1 MPHCEIDD
9 LALLAL
15 GEEVA
20 PDVSEHVSAC
30 PVCAAQ
36 LQELREVVVMG
47 KASGGPSSLVEPPQR
62 VWEAVSAE
70 IQEPV
75 AEVVPIRTRRR
86 WLGLAAAA
94 VAGVVLGAG
103 VMSVADRPDEGR
115 IVASAAL
122 KPMPDGPDRGAT
134 AEAEVHQTAAGYAVT
149 VSARDLP
156 GAQGF
161 YEVWLLDPENAG
173 LIALGTLAPGET
185 TATFPVPDGVDLQT
199 FTAVDISDE
208 PLDGDPGHSTV
219 TVLRGTLA

>member
-1 MPHCEIDD
+1 MPHCDIDD

-15 GEEVA
+15 GEGVSA
-20 PDVSEHVSAC
+20 DVSEHVSGC
-30 PVCAAQ
+30 SVCTAQ
-36 LQELREVVVMG
+36 LQELAEVVATG
-47 KASGGPSSLVEPPQR
+47 KASGGPTSLVEPPAS
-62 VWEAVSAE
+62 VWDAVVAE
-70 IQEPV
+70 IHEPV
-75 AEVVPIRTRRR
+75 AEVVPLRPRRR

-103 VMSVADRPDEGR
+103 VMAVADRPDEGR
-115 IVASAAL
+115 VVASAAL
-122 KPMPDGPDRGAT
+122 TPMPDGPDRGAT
-134 AEAEVHQTAAGYAVT
+134 AQAHVQQSSDGYAVT
-149 VSARDLP
+149 VTAKDLP

-199 FTAVDISDE
+199 FSAVDISDE